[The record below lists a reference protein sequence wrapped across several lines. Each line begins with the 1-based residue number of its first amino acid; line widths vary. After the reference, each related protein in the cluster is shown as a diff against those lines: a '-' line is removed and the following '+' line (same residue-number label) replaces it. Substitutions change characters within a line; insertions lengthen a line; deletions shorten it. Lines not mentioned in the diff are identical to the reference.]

1 MASVIMV
8 EMGET
13 GLTRASDARL
23 QVCGLGACVGLCLYE
38 THLRLAVLV
47 HIVLPHTL
55 PPILGR
61 SRTALPTL
69 PGKSADTAVAHALS
83 EIERQ
88 GGRREHIQA
97 AIVGGAQIFTGGDAA
112 TEAPS
117 RLEIGQ
123 RNVYAVKEEL
133 IRLGIP
139 LCAEDTGGHFGRTVT
154 LDANTGAVSV
164 RPVGLAE
171 RSLIVLGRSARRT
184 SPVLEGALAYGN

>member
-13 GLTRASDARL
+13 GLSRAADTQL

-38 THLRLAVLV
+38 TNLRLAVLV
-47 HIVLPHTL
+47 HIVLPQTL
-55 PPILGR
+55 PPVLGR
-61 SRTALPTL
+61 RRTSFPTL
-69 PGKSADTAVAHALS
+69 PGKSADTAVVHALG

-88 GGRREHIQA
+88 GGCREHMRA
-97 AIVGGAQIFTGGDAA
+97 AIVGGAQIFTSVSIEAA
-112 TEAPS
+112 APS
-117 RLEIGQ
+117 RFEIGL

-133 IRLGIP
+133 TRLDIP

-171 RSLIVLGRSARRT
+171 RSLAVLGRSAVRS
-184 SPVLEGALAYGN
+184 SPAIEGALAYGN